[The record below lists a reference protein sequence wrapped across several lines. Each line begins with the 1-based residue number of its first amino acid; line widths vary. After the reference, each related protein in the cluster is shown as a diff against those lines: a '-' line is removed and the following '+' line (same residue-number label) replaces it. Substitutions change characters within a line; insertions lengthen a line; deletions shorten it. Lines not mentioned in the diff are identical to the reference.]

1 MNPSQSLIAEAY
13 TEYRDALVNYVFRR
27 INDYEEASDLV
38 QDVFLRLLSYDLVTR
53 DTLKSLCYTV
63 ANNLVVDYL
72 RRHYKRQEVM
82 AYALRME
89 QAREVVT
96 PEEETSCH
104 NLAEMEHKLMQVLSP
119 AAGRVYQLTRMEEM
133 KTDDIASLLQVSKR
147 TVECHQLNARKRM
160 REMFRAI
167 I

>member
-13 TEYRDALVNYVFRR
+13 IEYRDALVNYVFRR
-27 INDYEEASDLV
+27 INDYEQASDLV

-147 TVECHQLNARKRM
+147 TVESHQLNARKRM

>member
-13 TEYRDALVNYVFRR
+13 IEYRDALVNYVFWR

-53 DTLKSLCYTV
+53 DMLKSLCYTV

-96 PEEETSCH
+96 PEEETSCR
-104 NLAEMEHKLMQVLSP
+104 NLAEMEHKLMQVLSS

-147 TVECHQLNARKRM
+147 TVESHQLNARKRM

>member
-147 TVECHQLNARKRM
+147 TVESHQLNARKRM